1 MASKNLDIQYILTE
15 QLTPYKGN
23 ARTHSKEQVKQIARS
38 IEAFGFINPILVDG
52 TNHIVAGHG
61 RLMAAEK
68 LGLKTVPCVQVD
80 HLNEDERRAYI
91 LADNKRAENAGWD
104 PDLLKI
110 ELTYLS
116 QVEVHVD
123 VDLTGFSMPEI
134 DLLMGTCDKNIEDP
148 PIPVTPSRDE
158 TIVCESDL
166 WQLGPHRLICGD
178 CREAKIIKQ
187 LMLGDRARLVFTDP
201 PYNVPI
207 DGHARGLG
215 KDRHTDFA
223 MACGEMSSDEFTDFL
238 SSSLGSLALASQD
251 GALHYVCMDWRH
263 MNELLSAGR
272 AVYSELINLC
282 IWNKSSGGM
291 GSLYRSKHEL
301 VFVFKKGR
309 GSHINN
315 IELGKHGR
323 YRTNVWDYP
332 GVNSFGEGRDEALAI
347 HPTVKPVQLIA
358 DAILDTSRRGEIIL
372 DGFTGSGSTLLATE
386 QTGRVFRGVEIDPR
400 YVDVTLKR
408 WVEHTGEQPVHEVT
422 GLTYSELVAQLTPQP
437 EVIEA

>member
-1 MASKNLDIQYILTE
+1 MDQDIAVEYLPTERLTLYSK
-15 QLTPYKGN
+15 N
-23 ARTHSKEQVKQIARS
+23 ARTHTDAQIRQIGNS
-38 IEAFGFINPILVDG
+38 IKAFGFINPIVVDA
-52 TNHIVAGHG
+52 NNVVVAGHG
-61 RLMAAEK
+61 RLEASRK
-68 LGLKTVPCVQVD
+68 LGIATVPVIQVG
-80 HLNEDERRAYI
+80 HLTEDQVRAYR
-91 LADNKRAENAGWD
+91 LADNKIAENAGWD
-104 PDLLKI
+104 NDLLKI
-110 ELTYLS
+110 ELSYLI
-116 QVEVHVD
+116 QVEIDID
-123 VDLTGFSMPEI
+123 VELTGFSTPEI
-134 DLLMGTCDKNIEDP
+134 DIVLGAAEPRDDEP
-148 PIPVTPSRDE
+148 PIPTLAPSSE
-158 TIVCESDL
+158 TTTQVGDV

-178 CREAKIIKQ
+178 CRESSVIES
-187 LMLGDRARLVFTDP
+187 LMLGLQARLVFTDP

-223 MACGEMSSDEFTDFL
+223 MACGEMSADEFTDFL

-272 AVYSELINLC
+272 AVYAELINLC

-332 GVNSFGEGRDEALAI
+332 GVNTFGQGRDEALAI
-347 HPTVKPVQLIA
+347 HPTVKPVQMIG
-358 DAILDTSRRGEIIL
+358 DAILDASRRGEIVL
-372 DGFTGSGSTLLATE
+372 DGFAGSGSTLLAAE
-386 QTGRVFRGVEIDPR
+386 RTGRRFYGIEIDPR

-408 WVEHTGEQPVHEVT
+408 WVEHTGEQPVHKAS
-422 GLTYSELVAQLTPQP
+422 GLSYAQRAELPSSPA
-437 EVIEA
+437 EHCEA